1 MLSKDGYIDGPSKV
15 LLSYIANRNKTAP
28 DDWQG
33 FRPLTSK

>member
-1 MLSKDGYIDGPSKV
+1 MLEKDGYLDGPSKV
-15 LLSYIANRNKTAP
+15 LINYIKNRDMTAP